1 MKYQDLSPDD
11 PNEIEIIHKGFIT
24 HFPTISRRI
33 YKKSTDVKVR
43 VRREKDGTQTLRF
56 MAEGV
61 GITVIID
68 GKDDTDNV

>member
-1 MKYQDLSPDD
+1 MKHQDLSPDD

-24 HFPTISRRI
+24 HFPTISRKI
-33 YKKSTDVKVR
+33 YKKSTDVIR
-43 VRREKDGTQTLRF
+43 VRQEKDGTKTLRF